1 LAGALS
7 RNGITGVDKSMLRFL
22 AFYTVLMVVIY
33 SLIPYKTP
41 WCLLGFLHGMVL
53 LAGAGAVRL
62 LSLSRHG
69 AVRSLIL
76 ALLVA
81 ATLHLGRQAWA
92 ASFPFDSDPRNPYV
106 YAHTGKDVFAI
117 AGRVESIARAH
128 PLGLSMPIQIIS
140 RENLWPL
147 PWYLRRFI
155 AVRWWNGVSPQA
167 ASAPLI
173 LASPDVEPA
182 LARKLYELPPP
193 GERELYMNIF
203 DRHVELR
210 PGVEL
215 RGYAAKT
222 LWDDYL
228 QLDLQS
234 LSLPE
239 DR

>member
-1 LAGALS
+1 MT
-7 RNGITGVDKSMLRFL
+7 RNGIPGVDETMLRFL
-22 AFYTVLMVVIY
+22 GFYTVLMVVVY

-62 LSLSRHG
+62 LSLFRSV
-69 AVRSLIL
+69 AVRGAIL

-81 ATLHLGRQAWA
+81 ATVHLGRQAWA

-106 YAHTGKDVFAI
+106 YAHTGKDVFVI
-117 AGRVESIARAH
+117 AGRVENIARAH
-128 PLGLSMPIQIIS
+128 PLGLSIPIQVIS

-147 PWYLRRFI
+147 PWYLRRFS
-155 AVRWWNGVSPQA
+155 AVRWWNGVPSHA

-173 LASPDVEPA
+173 LASPDMEAA

-203 DRHVELR
+203 GRRVELR
-210 PGVEL
+210 PGLEL
-215 RGYAAKT
+215 RGYAAKS
-222 LWDDYL
+222 LWDD
-228 QLDLQS
+228 DLQPDLQG
-234 LSLPE
+234 LSPEE